1 MAKCH
6 QNILT
11 ILALIYKKTG
21 TEFLLR
27 YLHPEYSMI
36 DYRFEN
42 FDLNH
47 LDKMIVIA
55 NPLDSKN
62 KRSNQKRYIR
72 IAFDSLED
80 FLAKENR
87 KNYILI
93 NENSTELNPIVNAIA
108 KRNFELA
115 DKELKDLLQYISLR
129 IYDLEDGITKY
140 AIGDI
145 NEYPK
150 MVAEDE
156 PEQ

>member
-1 MAKCH
+1 M
-6 QNILT
+6 NIRKH
-11 ILALIYKKTG
+11 I
-21 TEFLLR
+21 
-27 YLHPEYSMI
+27 
-36 DYRFEN
+36 N
-42 FDLNH
+42 
-47 LDKMIVIA
+47 
-55 NPLDSKN
+55 N
-62 KRSNQKRYIR
+62 KRNRS
-72 IAFDSLED
+72 
-80 FLAKENR
+80 KENR